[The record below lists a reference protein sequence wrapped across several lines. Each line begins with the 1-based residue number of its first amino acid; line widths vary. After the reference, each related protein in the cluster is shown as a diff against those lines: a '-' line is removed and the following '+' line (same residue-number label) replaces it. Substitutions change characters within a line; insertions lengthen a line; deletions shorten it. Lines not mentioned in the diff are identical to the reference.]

1 MTEINFTL
9 VLIAS
14 FLAVASPGPA
24 TLAIAGTSMG
34 QGRLTG
40 AALATGISTG
50 SIIWACLA
58 ALGLSAIMYT
68 NVWLFE
74 MMRYLG
80 AGYLLF
86 LAYKSARSV
95 FSNKELAIKSSQGK
109 SSSSL
114 KSAYLKGVAIHLTN
128 PKAIFFFASL
138 YAIAIPAT
146 ASIEDV
152 LLLNA
157 LIISQGFLVFQC
169 YAFIFSIGRVR
180 EFYTRMQRAFETCF
194 AAAFGFAGF
203 KILTLEL
210 SQ

>member
-1 MTEINFTL
+1 MTEINYSL

-14 FLAVASPGPA
+14 FFAVASPGPA
-24 TLAIAGTSMG
+24 TLAIAATSMS
-34 QGRLTG
+34 QGRLKG

-68 NVWLFE
+68 NIWLFE
-74 MMRYLG
+74 MLRYAG
-80 AGYLLF
+80 AGYLLY

-95 FSNKELAIKSSQGK
+95 LSAKKLEIRATKNSSYK
-109 SSSSL
+109 A
-114 KSAYLKGVAIHLTN
+114 AYWKGVTIHLTN

-146 ASIEDV
+146 ANIQDV
-152 LLLNA
+152 LLLNG
-157 LIISQGFLVFQC
+157 LILTQGFLVFQG
-169 YAFIFSIGRVR
+169 YALLFSINSVR
-180 EFYTRMQRAFETCF
+180 NFYTRMQRGFETCF

-210 SQ
+210 D

>member
-58 ALGLSAIMYT
+58 AAGLSAIMYT
-68 NVWLFE
+68 NAWLFE

-95 FSNKELAIKSSQGK
+95 FSKKELAIKSTH
-109 SSSSL
+109 SSSL

-169 YAFIFSIGRVR
+169 YAFIFSIARVR

-210 SQ
+210 S

>member
-1 MTEINFTL
+1 MTEINFSL

-24 TLAIAGTSMG
+24 TLAIAGTSMS
-34 QGRLTG
+34 QGRLKG

-50 SIIWACLA
+50 SLIWACLA

-68 NVWLFE
+68 NIWLFE

-80 AGYLLF
+80 AGYLLY

-95 FSNKELAIKSSQGK
+95 LSKKELKIKQTTSG
-109 SSSSL
+109 SL
-114 KSAYLKGVAIHLTN
+114 KSAYFKGVAIHLTN

-138 YAIAIPAT
+138 YAIAIPPT
-146 ASIEDV
+146 AQIADV
-152 LLLNA
+152 LLLNG
-157 LIISQGFLVFQC
+157 LILSQGFLVFQC
-169 YAFIFSIGRVR
+169 YALIFSIESVR
-180 EFYTRMQRAFETCF
+180 DFYTRMQRTFEACF

-203 KILTLEL
+203 KIMTLEL
-210 SQ
+210 